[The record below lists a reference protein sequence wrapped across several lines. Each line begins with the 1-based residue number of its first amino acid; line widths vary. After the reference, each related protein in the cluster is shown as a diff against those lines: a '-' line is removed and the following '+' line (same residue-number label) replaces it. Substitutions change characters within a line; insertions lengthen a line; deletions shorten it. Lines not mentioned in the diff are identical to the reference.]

1 MRTQRLPPRSKTR
14 LRRLQK
20 FLKERNRVHKS
31 LRLKPVRARR
41 KSQHLTDLKSKQHRK
56 RLQNGQK
63 KRRSRVMLLLRIM
76 GQSNQKIQK
85 QKKTRHTRSK
95 K

>member
-1 MRTQRLPPRSKTR
+1 MRTQRPPPRSKTR
-14 LRRLQK
+14 LRILQK
-20 FLKERNRVHKS
+20 FLQERNRVHKS
-31 LRLKPVRARR
+31 LQLKPVRARR
-41 KSQHLTDLKSKQHRK
+41 KSQHLTDLKSKQHKK
-56 RLQNGQK
+56 RLLNKQK
-63 KRRSRVMLLLRIM
+63 KRRNRVMLQLRIM

>member
-1 MRTQRLPPRSKTR
+1 MRTQRPPPHSKTR

-20 FLKERNRVHKS
+20 FLQERNRVHKS
-31 LRLKPVRARR
+31 LPLKLVRVRR

-56 RLQNGQK
+56 RLLNEKK
-63 KRRSRVMLLLRIM
+63 KRRSRVMLQLRIM
-76 GQSNQKIQK
+76 GQSNRKIQK